1 MFIVILDVKQWSVM
15 QQIELQEKGYL
26 NNLLS
31 QHFQNNYFSL
41 KNLLYLLKKNF
52 NPHHHK
58 SNHKKMESN
67 LETISIPQKK
77 ESISNYQIPK
87 LILGFLP
94 TNLKNKMMLLVL
106 FQRSNPI
113 LQVWRINLLQKLARI
128 IKRDSSIL
136 VVDSKMPI
144 LLIIQHRKF

>member
-1 MFIVILDVKQWSVM
+1 M

-41 KNLLYLLKKNF
+41 KNLLCLQKKIF

-58 SNHKKMESN
+58 NNHKKMESN
-67 LETISIPQKK
+67 METISILQKK

-87 LILGFLP
+87 LILEFLL
-94 TNLKNKMMLLVL
+94 TNLKNKMKLLVL

-144 LLIIQHRKF
+144 L